1 MPLFPRKVLS
11 YKENE
16 KKLKTSSRSLKGT
29 LAYPKQRHRDLKRP
43 CRDIKKII
51 WMKRRLSNHKRCNK
65 AGVKAGVKAASK
77 TAAEGSRS
85 KNHLFLRK
93 QLGKITKQKRIKK
106 AVVIVYQEG
115 GRRSKKILQS

>member
-1 MPLFPRKVLS
+1 
-11 YKENE
+11 
-16 KKLKTSSRSLKGT
+16 
-29 LAYPKQRHRDLKRP
+29 
-43 CRDIKKII
+43 
-51 WMKRRLSNHKRCNK
+51 MKRRLSNYKRCNK